1 MKEPTIQIHICI
13 QYKQQHISE
22 FYVSITISSVH
33 IFILRAVIIHCHY
46 CTCKPDVLTLYSLEL
61 MSAWGGRFIVEKC
74 GRFNV
79 YGRFV
84 ILYKFCA
91 LVRVKGG
98 LFNKDDIFAKN
109 VPHVSAYT
117 AIIRYPFIKA
127 LRNNRVYSVK
137 DFHLRHHYTLIE
149 G

>member
-1 MKEPTIQIHICI
+1 MQTIYMKEPTIQIHIRI
-13 QYKQQHISE
+13 QYKQQHI
-22 FYVSITISSVH
+22 TISSVD
-33 IFILRAVIIHCHY
+33 IFVLTAVIIHCHY

-61 MSAWGGRFIVEKC
+61 MSAWGERFIVETC
-74 GRFNV
+74 RRLNV

-91 LVRVKGG
+91 LVHVKGG
-98 LFNKDDIFAKN
+98 LFDKDYIFGKN
-109 VPHVSAYT
+109 GPHVSAYT
-117 AIIRYPFIKA
+117 AIIRYPLIKA

-137 DFHLRHHYTLIE
+137 AFHVRHHYTLIE